1 MDEDFNALQRQQTW
15 ILVPPHSTQNLVDY
29 KWVFKVKH
37 NSDGPIA
44 RHKARLVAK
53 GFHQQDGVDFDETF
67 ITVIKPPTIR
77 ITLSLAVT
85 YNWSLRQLNILNAFL
100 HGIPKE
106 IVST

>member
-15 ILVPPHSTQNLVDY
+15 IIVPPHPTQNLEDY

-37 NSDGPIA
+37 PIA

-53 GFHQQDGVDFDETF
+53 GFHQQDGVEFDETF

-85 YNWSLRQLNILNAFL
+85 YN
-100 HGIPKE
+100 
-106 IVST
+106 